1 MKLAITI
8 WAGRIAPVFDA
19 AGKAVIVD
27 VPPEGGE
34 LSRTEVILPGTS
46 PFEKV
51 SFLAEIGVESLIC
64 GAISRPVQ
72 EFALSSGMEVMGF
85 IAGDVEQVLSGW
97 LSNSLTA
104 ASFAMPGC
112 RGRRGGRRRRKGKA
126 GKGLNQRRQDF

>member
-19 AGKAVIVD
+19 AGKAVIID
-27 VPPEGGE
+27 VSPEGSE
-34 LSRTEVILPGTS
+34 LSRSEVVLPETS

-51 SFLAEIGVESLIC
+51 SFLAEAGVDHLIC
-64 GAISRPVQ
+64 GAISWPAQ
-72 EFALSSGMEVMGF
+72 EFALSSGIEVLGF

-112 RGRRGGRRRRKGKA
+112 SGRGGRRRRKGKA
-126 GKGLNQRRQDF
+126 GRGFNQRRQDF